1 MKDKILVTYSTR
13 TGSTKGVSE
22 CIGKTLSDLGESIEK
37 PNYPSRRL
45 VNLINIY
52 LMMLLQVEGL
62 FPTHF
67 FGQKNPSISDHYKTV

>member
-1 MKDKILVTYSTR
+1 MYWQNI
-13 TGSTKGVSE
+13 
-22 CIGKTLSDLGESIEK
+22 SDFGESIEK

-62 FPTHF
+62 SPTHF
-67 FGQKNPSISDHYKTV
+67 FGQKNPSFFDHYKKV